1 MSSFFPLPPN
11 IKIQGLDKKVE
22 GSLNFINFPNN
33 LQKHNLAK
41 IDKREIYLGIYKI
54 TNQKWRLLKVE
65 KCLYKEFIEI
75 ERIKLSVSDNEM
87 VIIIIRR
94 SNNFPEHCELLPE
107 PLTLRVDGSTV
118 NERASFN
125 LSFNNFVS
133 SYQGEYPLGMANI
146 LNSTF
151 FSFDALKSETSNR
164 VKNFLL
170 LMNVKRNAFCQ
181 EIRKV
186 QIYHPF
192 NKNIIHELFAR
203 ENLISIHDL
212 SFLENYQAIKK
223 VNFLS
228 CNNCVF
234 IPLFFS
240 IDLITKQLSL
250 EHTHPPIEMLWGNDR
265 NQAVNIIKKKWVL

>member
-11 IKIQGLDKKVE
+11 IKIKGLDKRVE
-22 GSLNFINFPNN
+22 GSLDFINFPNN
-33 LQKHNLAK
+33 LQKKNLFK

-65 KCLYKEFIEI
+65 RCLYKEFIEI
-75 ERIKLSVSDNEM
+75 ERIKLSVSDSEM

-94 SNNFPEHCELLPE
+94 SNDFPDECESLPE
-107 PLTLRVDGSTV
+107 PLTLRVDNSTV

-125 LSFNNFVS
+125 LRFNNFVS
-133 SYQGEYPLGMANI
+133 SYQGEYPLGMASI
-146 LNSTF
+146 FKSTF
-151 FSFDALKSETSNR
+151 FSFDALKSETSSR

-170 LMNVKRNAFCQ
+170 LMNVKRNAFSQ
-181 EIRKV
+181 ELRKV
-186 QIYHPF
+186 KIYDPL

-203 ENLISIHDL
+203 ENLISIHEL
-212 SFLENYQAIKK
+212 CFLEKYQSIKK

-234 IPLFFS
+234 IPLLFS
-240 IDLITKQLSL
+240 IDLITNQLSL
-250 EHTHPPIEMLWGNDR
+250 EHTHPPIEMLWGEER
-265 NQAVNIIKKKWVL
+265 NQAVNFIKKKWVL